1 MQKPDKIINL
11 NFNNTEYNIEVTGN
25 VDKIEGFIYYTF
37 KFDEDNSITI
47 SKFDGEKWKLINMA
61 DNNFFAEKLGKI
73 IDTLP

>member
-37 KFDEDNSITI
+37 KFDEDSSITI